1 MTVVLS
7 VDIIK
12 PIIVNSKVMLNSKAF
27 LKICIFKTN
36 EHPVEK
42 ENTPCRKCSF
52 YNFGSIAKFI
62 VKMKKIIIVT
72 IN

>member
-27 LKICIFKTN
+27 SKICIFKTT

-42 ENTPCRKCSF
+42 ENTPCGKC
-52 YNFGSIAKFI
+52 
-62 VKMKKIIIVT
+62 
-72 IN
+72 